1 MRLQGAIFKSIEDS
15 GGISVHVSHVLRKHL
30 TLFAI
35 VLCSVSPSLVLASDR
50 NTGSLDF
57 GLSQLRSD
65 FYGELHFG
73 ANGIRHSDLDFFPLF
88 ASVTA
93 GAFVLPNIGIE
104 VFADLALA
112 EEDNAGFDVELTSA
126 LGIAARFQSP
136 PWQGLSGYVV
146 LGVVDY
152 TVTQSPQNASI
163 GGGSIEED
171 FFGVRVS
178 VGVIQQLKRLPKLSV
193 SAEWRSY
200 AVDEPIRVDSLVIG
214 LRITP

>member
-1 MRLQGAIFKSIEDS
+1 M
-15 GGISVHVSHVLRKHL
+15 

-57 GLSQLRSD
+57 GLSQIRSN

-88 ASVTA
+88 ASITA

-104 VFADLALA
+104 VFGDLALA

-136 PWQGLSGYVV
+136 PWQGLSGYIV

-163 GGGSIEED
+163 GSGSIEED
-171 FFGVRVS
+171 FLGVRVS
-178 VGVIQQLKRLPKLSV
+178 VGVIQQLKRLPRLSV

>member
-1 MRLQGAIFKSIEDS
+1 M
-15 GGISVHVSHVLRKHL
+15 HVSHVVRKHI
-30 TLFAI
+30 TLLAI
-35 VLCSVSPSLVLASDR
+35 ALCSVSPCLVLASDR

-57 GLSQLRSD
+57 GLSQIRSD

-88 ASVTA
+88 ASITA

-163 GGGSIEED
+163 GSGSIEED
-171 FFGVRVS
+171 FLGVRVS